1 LIQVEPAIFKRRG
14 RASPPA
20 SPAPRKAPTAAVPR
34 RAKPS
39 HLSIRVPH
47 PIPPP
52 PVVADDVRRNLAAAL
67 EDNGRVVLALPP
79 PSAPAAPDT
88 SAISRRIDQVP
99 VFLPFSSIAAGA

>member
-1 LIQVEPAIFKRRG
+1 MIQVEPAIFKRRG

-79 PSAPAAPDT
+79 APPAAPDT

-99 VFLPFSSIAAGA
+99 VFLYFTSAAAGA